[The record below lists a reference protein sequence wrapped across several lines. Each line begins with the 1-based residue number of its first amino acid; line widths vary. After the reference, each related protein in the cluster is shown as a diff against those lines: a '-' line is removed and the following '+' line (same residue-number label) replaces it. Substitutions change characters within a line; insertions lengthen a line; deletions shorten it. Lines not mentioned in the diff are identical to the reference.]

1 MFDVF
6 AKEGKPVYKNKDTCP
21 RELKPEKKLA
31 TSTDFQPL
39 EEICFLEHS
48 GAQGSDQRLFGAVVH
63 CLLGFLWWLHCF
75 VLFWGFLVKD
85 RFFKAV

>member
-6 AKEGKPVYKNKDTCP
+6 AKEGKAVYKNKDTCP
-21 RELKPEKKLA
+21 RELKPEKKNLLL

-48 GAQGSDQRLFGAVVH
+48 GAQGSDQRLFWCGGTLPAWVPLMASLF
-63 CLLGFLWWLHCF
+63 CFILG
-75 VLFWGFLVKD
+75 LFG
-85 RFFKAV
+85 